1 MVAKQGKELL
11 ALHKYKLSPKLGRKM
26 KKTEFR
32 VEFSPMKFKG
42 MAILSLMFSPL
53 MILSG
58 ISLALLPFIL
68 PNFESFIFQ
77 NKLLDRLLWCTISL
91 LIMFVGYAM
100 GIMSWRLFKHY
111 KTGKPLALLNQEG
124 ISGFSPWGVSRFLDW
139 QNIDKIN
146 IIRSHGGNFVI
157 YKSRQKKSIMS
168 FIFTDVFAH
177 LNPASISIPLPYT
190 KTKIEQIE
198 EAFCKLNPI
207 LEEKFGLKD

>member
-1 MVAKQGKELL
+1 
-11 ALHKYKLSPKLGRKM
+11 
-26 KKTEFR
+26 
-32 VEFSPMKFKG
+32 
-42 MAILSLMFSPL
+42 
-53 MILSG
+53 
-58 ISLALLPFIL
+58 
-68 PNFESFIFQ
+68 
-77 NKLLDRLLWCTISL
+77 
-91 LIMFVGYAM
+91 M

>member
-1 MVAKQGKELL
+1 
-11 ALHKYKLSPKLGRKM
+11 M

-53 MILSG
+53 VILIG
-58 ISLALLPFIL
+58 ISLAILPFIL
-68 PNFESFIFQ
+68 PNFESTILQ
-77 NKLLDRLLWCTISL
+77 NKLLDRLLWCAISL

-100 GIMSWRLFKHY
+100 GIVSWRLFKHY

-124 ISGFSPWGVSRFLDW
+124 ISGFSLWGVSRFLDW
-139 QNIDKIN
+139 QDIDEFKIMWN
-146 IIRSHGGNFVI
+146 HDGNFVI
-157 YKSRQKKSIMS
+157 YKSRQKNSIVG

-177 LNPASISIPLPYT
+177 LNPASIYIPLQYT
-190 KTKIEQIE
+190 KNAKMKIEQIQD
-198 EAFCKLNPI
+198 AFIKLNPF